1 MPIRAVIFDF
11 YGTLAEADA
20 NRPSWSEI
28 FAEFGHELSTDA
40 TRRFWN
46 EGVDGLEHDEHSQ
59 SRDHYVSW
67 QHSRV
72 RTIIEESNVP
82 AGDDDELFAR
92 LTAHLGAPDLRA
104 YEESARVLS
113 VLRERGFALAICS
126 NWDWDLH
133 EAIQSAGLAGAVDLV
148 VSSAWVGARKP
159 HARIYAQTLAQL
171 GVDASEACFVGDTW
185 TCDVEGPRT
194 SGMHPVYLRRRHLG
208 TDVTAPDPL
217 DTTVTRAD
225 DLERVLDLVDT
236 R

>member
-1 MPIRAVIFDF
+1 MTIRAVIFDF
-11 YGTLAEADA
+11 YGTLAEADP
-20 NRPSWSEI
+20 NRPSWSDI

-46 EGVDGLEHDEHSQ
+46 EGVDGLEHDEHSR
-59 SRDHYVSW
+59 SRDHYLAW
-67 QHSRV
+67 QRSRV

-104 YEESARVLS
+104 YNETAGVLS
-113 VLRERGFALAICS
+113 ELRERGLRLAICS

-133 EAIQSAGLAGAVDLV
+133 EAIASAGLTGAADLV

-159 HARIYAQTLAQL
+159 HARIYAHTLDGL
-171 GVDASEACFVGDTW
+171 GVDPAEVCFVGDTW
-185 TCDVEGPRT
+185 SCDVEGPRAA
-194 SGMHPVYLRRRHLG
+194 GMRPVYLRRPHFG
-208 TDVTAPDPL
+208 PDVTAPETL

-225 DLERVLDLVDT
+225 DLCSLPDAVAAR
-236 R
+236 